1 MSKRNKGM
9 NYGDKRD
16 YGKIEIYVNMEYKGT
31 TTWART
37 LVEAAARYAS
47 MHPLKDTDDIHVS
60 RQKG

>member
-1 MSKRNKGM
+1 M